1 MPTELLLPA
10 FALTLLANA
19 VLIAVAIRGLR
30 RDHIASAPA
39 RQWAPTVL
47 APRPSST
54 PPRTASLE
62 AAPQSDPIAD
72 PSDTAAP
79 TPVVHLDTSVAS
91 AASPPVAAARPRRA
105 RSAPAATGSIPST
118 PAATQS
124 TKPAPAAARS
134 GRSTPAASRSAIP
147 GPAADPSRPEPP
159 TRRGRRKFSL
169 PPLDE
174 DHEKVNRSIKSF
186 LAGAEGAPV
195 APETPAAARGAAEA
209 LGIPE
214 EAEAAAGPS
223 GDPSNQRK
231 QAGSSPRSRD
241 VPTTIA
247 VIAIAG
253 IDDPADLSD
262 EPDGADPYGDT
273 VAMIERAIRASAATD
288 ATDLLARTLRATA
301 RGGDEVHGPDGGRF
315 RIVLPATGELAAR
328 GYVRRIRATVEPQ
341 LQAADRPLRL
351 VVATATALNVP
362 IRTAVERA
370 LRRLDAAL
378 AADAD
383 GATAFMPLDGAGDD
397 SLGDGKAGPRPRTA
411 GD

>member
-19 VLIAVAIRGLR
+19 VLIAVAIRDLR
-30 RDHIASAPA
+30 RDHVASAPA
-39 RQWAPTVL
+39 RRWAPAVV

-54 PPRTASLE
+54 PPRTAALE
-62 AAPQSDPIAD
+62 AAAQSDPIAD
-72 PSDTAAP
+72 PPATAAE
-79 TPVVHLDTSVAS
+79 TPVLPVDTSVPL
-91 AASPPVAAARPRRA
+91 AAAPLVAAARPRRA
-105 RSAPAATGSIPST
+105 RSTKTATEPNPST

-124 TKPAPAAARS
+124 TKPAPAGARS
-134 GRSTPAASRSAIP
+134 GRSTPAAGRSAKP
-147 GPAADPSRPEPP
+147 APAADPSPREPS

-186 LAGAEGAPV
+186 LARAEGAPV
-195 APETPAAARGAAEA
+195 GPATPAAARGAAEA
-209 LGIPE
+209 LGTPDG
-214 EAEAAAGPS
+214 AETAAGPS

-231 QAGSSPRSRD
+231 QAGSSSGSRD

-253 IDDPADLSD
+253 INDPTDMSDGPDGDDPD
-262 EPDGADPYGDT
+262 GDT
-273 VAMIERAIRASAATD
+273 VAMIERAVRARATTD
-288 ATDLLARTLRATA
+288 AVDLLERTLRAAA
-301 RGGDEVHGPDGGRF
+301 RGSDEVHGPDGGRF

-328 GYVRRIRATVEPQ
+328 AYVRRIRATVEPQ
-341 LQAADRPLRL
+341 LEAADRPLRL

-362 IRTAVERA
+362 IRTATETA

-383 GATAFMPLDGAGDD
+383 GATGSMPLDGAGDD
-397 SLGDGKAGPRPRTA
+397 SLGESKARPRPRTA